1 MTHSEYFLNKL
12 RQVLL
17 DFDNEASK
25 KFMNNLFNY
34 LNDVS
39 SELFQM
45 LKERDQWEH
54 NAHLHY
60 HDRLLM

>member
-17 DFDNEASK
+17 DFENEASK

-45 LKERDQWEH
+45 LKERDQWEN